1 MSRPVRSGQRMPL
14 LLVLGLA
21 CFVGALASR
30 VVDPVVPAIARDLG
44 ATVASV
50 ALLASAFSFPYAF
63 GQPVLGPLGDSVG
76 KVLII
81 KIGLAVLA
89 VTLAASAVAPTIEML
104 FAARIL
110 GGLAA
115 GGIIPLALAM
125 IGDRFSMV
133 DRQYALSRVLTAA
146 LIGQLAGAIGS
157 GLVASYF
164 GWRVVMALSCLA
176 SLAAL
181 AVTLHSLR
189 MRPAAN
195 TPRLTIAAVRAGY
208 RRVFQN
214 PNAAVCY
221 TAVFIEAIS
230 LFGLLPYVAP
240 LLEQKGAGGV
250 REAGF
255 VIAGMGIGGL
265 FFTFTVRAMLLRLR
279 GQMNLIRAGG
289 LVAAVGLVAVAAAP
303 TWPLEMAG
311 FMVIGCGFYM
321 VHNSLQT
328 QATELAPD
336 NRGAAVALHAFFFF
350 LGQAAGPIL
359 FMLGLATVGPAPS
372 ILIAA
377 LTMALLGFAVAAALQ
392 RIMARGN

>member
-1 MSRPVRSGQRMPL
+1 MPL

-21 CFVGALASR
+21 SFVGALSSR
-30 VVDPVVPAIARDLG
+30 IVDPVVPAIARDLG
-44 ATVASV
+44 TTMATA
-50 ALLASAFSFPYAF
+50 ALLTSAFTFPYAF
-63 GQPVLGPLGDSVG
+63 GQPILGPLSDSIG
-76 KVLII
+76 KALII

-89 VTLAASAVAPTIEML
+89 VTLAASAVAPTIGTL
-104 FAARIL
+104 FGARIL
-110 GGLAA
+110 GGIAA
-115 GGIIPLALAM
+115 GGIIPLALALV
-125 IGDRFSMV
+125 GDRFSIA
-133 DRQYALSRVLTAA
+133 DRQFALSRILTAA
-146 LIGQLAGAIGS
+146 LIGQLVGVIGS
-157 GLVASYF
+157 GLVATSF
-164 GWRVVMALSCLA
+164 GWRSVMALSCLA

-181 AVTLHSLR
+181 FVTLRSLQAG
-189 MRPAAN
+189 PAAKM
-195 TPRLTIAAVRAGY
+195 PRLTIAAIRAGY
-208 RRVFQN
+208 ERVFQN

-221 TAVFIEAIS
+221 SAVFVEAVS
-230 LFGLLPYVAP
+230 LFGLLPYVAT

-265 FFTFTVRAMLLRLR
+265 LFTFTVRTLLLWLR

-303 TWPLEMAG
+303 TWPLEMAA
-311 FMVIGCGFYM
+311 FIVIGCGFYM

-350 LGQAAGPIL
+350 LGQAAGPIV
-359 FMLGLATVGPAPS
+359 FALGLATAGPAPT

-377 LTMALLGFAVAAALQ
+377 LTMALLGFAVAEAMQ
-392 RIMARGN
+392 RIMARAN